1 MEPGIVQ
8 GVTLE
13 KSMTLDTM
21 MMTEKNT
28 KMKIIPVTNSIV
40 DCFWGEGF
48 YQWAR
53 VKITKGKPKIIGL
66 NDKLPESFWED
77 FHKCFSST

>member
-1 MEPGIVQ
+1 MAPMKTTI
-8 GVTLE
+8 
-13 KSMTLDTM
+13 
-21 MMTEKNT
+21 MTEKVFM
-28 KMKIIPVTNSIV
+28 KELKIIPVTNSIV

-66 NDKLPESFWED
+66 NDKLPENFWED